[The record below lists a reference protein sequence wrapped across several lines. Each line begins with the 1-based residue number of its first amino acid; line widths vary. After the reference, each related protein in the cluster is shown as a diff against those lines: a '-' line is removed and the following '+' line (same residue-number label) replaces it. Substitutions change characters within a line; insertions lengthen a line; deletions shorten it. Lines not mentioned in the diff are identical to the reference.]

1 MTAQAWAQA
10 GVTTLVWVAIPLA
23 IGMRFL
29 LRSEIK

>member
-10 GVTTLVWVAIPLA
+10 GVTTLAWVLIPLA